1 MAEYSPEAAPERQ
14 PAIATL
20 LPTGLGG
27 FSLAAVGI
35 VAVVSAAIAIG
46 IYEPGFGAAG
56 RAVGGRFARSIAGLS
71 DCFDVRTMASF
82 TGWLS
87 QLLLVTAAIVSLVVR
102 LMRRHRRDDYRGR
115 YRAWGWLAGL
125 LMIASCTA
133 QFPLGRL
140 VGTFL
145 AEATGIAFGPAG
157 LGWWVTVSAIALG
170 AVTLWAVLPL
180 HERLATALWLAAGLA
195 AWGGSVAATWV
206 ADGRASVAIAAHA
219 AWVAGSGLIAI
230 AMLAAARSVI
240 REVRG
245 IPARTPKQKQ
255 PAAAT
260 VTSAPR
266 PQKTWQEDAVTESTE
281 PPADAG
287 DDTGYTDGS
296 DSYEDRDMR
305 HLSKSERKRL
315 RKLARMSRVA

>member
-1 MAEYSPEAAPERQ
+1 
-14 PAIATL
+14 
-20 LPTGLGG
+20 
-27 FSLAAVGI
+27 V
-35 VAVVSAAIAIG
+35 IAIG
-46 IYEPGFGAAG
+46 VYEPGFAAAG
-56 RAVGGRFARSIAGLS
+56 RAVGGRFARSVAGLRACV
-71 DCFDVRTMASF
+71 DAQTAASIS
-82 TGWLS
+82 GWLA
-87 QLLLVTAAIVSLVVR
+87 QMLLVTAAIVALVVR

-133 QFPLGRL
+133 QVPLGRL

-145 AEATGIAFGPAG
+145 AESTGIVFGPSG

-195 AWGGSVAATWV
+195 AWGGSAAGAWL
-206 ADGRASVAIAAHA
+206 ADGRSNFTVIAHS

-245 IPARTPKQKQ
+245 LPARTTKQKQ
-255 PAAAT
+255 AASPVVAPASRQQTA
-260 VTSAPR
+260 
-266 PQKTWQEDAVTESTE
+266 WTENVVEPTE
-281 PPADAG
+281 QPADAT

-296 DSYEDRDMR
+296 DVDEDRDMR